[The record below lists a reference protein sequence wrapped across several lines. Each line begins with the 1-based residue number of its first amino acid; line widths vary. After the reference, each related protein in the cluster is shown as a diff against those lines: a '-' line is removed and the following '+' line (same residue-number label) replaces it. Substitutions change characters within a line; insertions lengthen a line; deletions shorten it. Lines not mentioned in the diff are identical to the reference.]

1 MLNPNDSPQTVIMG
15 IKIKEDFR
23 EKSWHEADEFTE
35 RAWAQA
41 SEPRP
46 EEKRT

>member
-1 MLNPNDSPQTVIMG
+1 MLHPNDSSQTIITE
-15 IKIKEDFR
+15 IKIEEDFR
-23 EKSWHEADEFTE
+23 EKSWHEADELAE
-35 RAWAQA
+35 RAWTQA